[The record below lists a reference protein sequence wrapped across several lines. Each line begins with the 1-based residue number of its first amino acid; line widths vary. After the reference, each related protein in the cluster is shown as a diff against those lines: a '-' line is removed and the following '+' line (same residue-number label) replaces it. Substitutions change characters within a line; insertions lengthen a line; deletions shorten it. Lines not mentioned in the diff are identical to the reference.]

1 MKNKIL
7 IIGAGYAGIL
17 TAKKLAKKFKKNDD
31 VSVTIIDKNPFHT
44 MLTELHEVA
53 ASRVDEDSIKISLKR
68 VFAGRRVNVV
78 LDTIESFDFD
88 NKLVSGKN
96 GKYDYDYLV
105 LAAGSKPTFFG
116 VPGAEEFSYKLWS
129 YEDAV
134 NLRTHINNCFR
145 RAEAETDPAEKK
157 KLLTFHVVGAGF
169 TGVEMVGEL
178 AEYVPILCDKYEIDK
193 KDVSIY
199 NVDILTRTVPNLPE
213 KLSSKVEKR
222 LRKMG
227 VTMMLNCGVVGIG
240 PDFIETK
247 KDGKVV
253 KHAAGTVIWA
263 AGIESSDI
271 TNQAA
276 KTLQSAA
283 RGRIKLDSYLRSLDN
298 DHVYVVGDNMLFT
311 AEGEERPVPQMVE
324 NCEQS
329 AAVAANNIYAAITGK
344 GQMTAYKPSFHGMMV
359 CVGGRYGVARVGLP
373 KFMFNLPSFLAMF
386 AKHFINIIY
395 FIQVLGWNKIF
406 SYMKHEFFTIRNCRS
421 FVGGHFSNR
430 TPSFLLVALRIWLGA
445 VWLFEGIMKIVEGWF
460 NKPMLAGF
468 FGGANTWYNNILNG
482 AAGATEGTSGATS
495 EGASAAAGAVAQ
507 AGKAVA
513 EAVSSATTTGGD
525 VVADAS
531 NKIGTVILNFD
542 FLNLFKVIFV
552 SGKSLAHSTIS
563 DYAFRLDVPLM
574 NWSIYKFILP
584 HDSVQMFMQISIV
597 IAEILIGLAL
607 IGGLFTTPASAL
619 SLILQVMFVCTT
631 GLYLGTFW
639 MIFAGIAVLIGAGRT
654 FGLDY
659 YVMPLLKRQ
668 WKKLPIVRKLYIY
681 ND

>member
-1 MKNKIL
+1 MKNRIL

-17 TAKKLAKKFKKNDD
+17 TAKKLAKKFKKNED

-53 ASRVDEDSIKISLKR
+53 ANRVDEDSIKISLKK
-68 VFAGRRVNVV
+68 VFTGRRVNVV
-78 LDTIESFDFD
+78 LDTVETIDFT
-88 NKLVSGKN
+88 NKLVSGRN
-96 GKYDYDYLV
+96 GRYEYEYLV
-105 LAAGSKPTFFG
+105 LAAGSKPTYFG
-116 VPGAEEFSYKLWS
+116 VPGAEEYSHKLWS
-129 YEDAV
+129 FEDAV
-134 NLRTHINNCFR
+134 NLREHIHNCFR
-145 RAEAETDPAEKK
+145 KAAVESNTEEKK
-157 KLLTFHVVGAGF
+157 RLLTFHVVGAGF

-178 AEYVPILCDKYEIDK
+178 AEYVPILCEKYEIDRR
-193 KDVSIY
+193 DVSIF
-199 NVDILTRTVPNLPE
+199 NVDVLTRTVPNLPE
-213 KLSSKVEKR
+213 KLSNKVEKR
-222 LRKMG
+222 LGKMG
-227 VTMMLNCGVVGIG
+227 VAMMLNNGVVGVG

-247 KDGKVV
+247 NADKVTR
-253 KHAAGTVIWA
+253 HTSGTVIWA

-271 TNQAA
+271 ANEAA

-329 AAVAANNIYAAITGK
+329 AAVAAKNIYCAVTGK
-344 GQMTAYKPSFHGMMV
+344 GEMTPYKPSFHGMMV
-359 CVGGRYGVARVGLP
+359 CVGGRYGVARVGTP

-386 AKHFINIIY
+386 VKHFINIIY

-406 SYMKHEFFTIRNCRS
+406 SYVKHEFFTIRNCRS

-430 TPSFLLVALRIWLGA
+430 TPSFLLVLLRIWLGA
-445 VWLFEGIMKIVEGWF
+445 AWLFEGVMKIVEGWF
-460 NKPMLAGF
+460 AKPQLTGF
-468 FGGANTWYNNILNG
+468 FGGANTWYDSILKS
-482 AAGATEGTSGATS
+482 TVEGTSSATV
-495 EGASAAAGAVAQ
+495 EGGNAAA
-507 AGKAVA
+507 KAVSKVGA
-513 EAVSSATTTGGD
+513 AIF
-525 VVADAS
+525 
-531 NKIGTVILNFD
+531 NLN
-542 FLNLFKVIFV
+542 FLNLFHIVFV
-552 SGKSLAHSTIS
+552 SGKKLAESTIN
-563 DYAFRLDVPLM
+563 DFAFRLQIPLL
-574 NWSIYKFILP
+574 NSFINKFILA
-584 HDSVQMFMQISIV
+584 HGSVQMFMQISIV

-619 SLILQVMFVCTT
+619 SLVLQIMFVSTT

-659 YVMPLLKRQ
+659 YVMPFLKKQ
-668 WKKLPIVRKLYIY
+668 WKKLSFVKKLYIY